1 MDFFVKKTNELTE
14 QELQQLL
21 DLFNKVFE
29 CDRSMDVML
38 RQYTQNVM
46 GWSYHSFFVDEGKI
60 QGAITYI
67 PANYWYGGERKVF
80 VNSVDTMIAR
90 EYRDLYELLELLG
103 NGYKAMKDDG
113 VALVYG
119 YPNDNS
125 FPVYIK
131 SKTMRS
137 VGKMRT
143 YCLPYRIGG
152 VKPGLAFLDL
162 FTKVFAWCYAYTL
175 GLLASP
181 AVAGFLIHKDD
192 DSYNATRY
200 KRLDGDYGIARIKDF
215 TLYYKVKEHEGVRT
229 AFIIDIDR
237 KSPRNFC
244 LAVKY
249 LLKRERKNFDLILYP
264 GSLPFWNTDMI
275 CLPRRFEPKNFN
287 FAVQILDRSLKKE
300 DVLNIGN
307 WDTNL
312 SNYDLL

>member
-1 MDFFVKKTNELTE
+1 MDFFVKKTSELTG

-29 CDRSMDVML
+29 CDRPMEVML
-38 RQYTQNVM
+38 NQYTQNVM

-67 PANYWYGGERKVF
+67 PAYYYCGEERKVF
-80 VNSVDTMIAR
+80 VNSVDTMIAK

-103 NGYKAMKDDG
+103 NGYKAMRDDG

-131 SKTMRS
+131 SKTMKGI
-137 VGKMRT
+137 GKMRT

-152 VKPGLAFLDL
+152 VKPRLAFLNPL
-162 FTKVFAWCYAYTL
+162 TELFAWCYAYTL
-175 GLLASP
+175 GVFASP
-181 AVAGFLIHKDD
+181 TVANFLLRKDD
-192 DSYNATRY
+192 ASYNMTRY
-200 KRLDGDYGIARIKDF
+200 KRLDGDYGIVRIKDL
-215 TLYYKVKEHEGVRT
+215 TLYYKIKEHEGVRT
-229 AFIIDIDR
+229 AFIIDIDK
-237 KSPRNFC
+237 KSPRNFN

-249 LLKRERKNFDLILYP
+249 LLKKERRNFDLILYP
-264 GSLPFWNTDMI
+264 GCLPFWNTGMI
-275 CLPRRFEPKNFN
+275 CIPRKLEPKNFN
-287 FAVQILDRSLKKE
+287 FAAQILDRSLKKE
-300 DVLNIGN
+300 DVLKIGN

-312 SNYDLL
+312 SNYDLI